1 MPGLDHVPS
10 PGGARPQSGA
20 VCPGVKEHAGGGQ
33 AGPGHEVRGGDRE
46 EVSRFGRNQTLF
58 DFGLEAGGE
67 EDRERVSVGDLKCWG
82 GSSTSWF

>member
-1 MPGLDHVPS
+1 MGRLGRDM
-10 PGGARPQSGA
+10 RSG
-20 VCPGVKEHAGGGQ
+20 
-33 AGPGHEVRGGDRE
+33 GGDRE